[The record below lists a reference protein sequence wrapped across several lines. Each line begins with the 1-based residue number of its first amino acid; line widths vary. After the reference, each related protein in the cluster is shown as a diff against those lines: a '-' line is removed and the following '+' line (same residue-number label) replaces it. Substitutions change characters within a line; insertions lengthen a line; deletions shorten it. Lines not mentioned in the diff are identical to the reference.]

1 MSLLRLSGVTKR
13 YGGVPVLSDVDLSVE
28 PGEVVGLVGENG
40 AGKSTLI
47 KIVAGAVAADAG
59 EIRIDEQP
67 VAFSG
72 PADAIRAGVAVIYQE
87 LSLCPALDAIE
98 NILLGALPTRGPF
111 VDWPAARAEA
121 ERWLR
126 DLAPGIP
133 VGVPTKD
140 LSVGSRQLIEIAR
153 ALARRSRLIFM
164 DEPTASLSDRETE
177 FLLDIVRDL
186 RSRGVSVVFVTHR
199 LEEALAIA
207 DRLVVLRDGRKVGEL
222 AATEATR
229 DDLIRLMVG
238 RTLGQEG
245 APPPIPKTAEVVL
258 EGRDLGRRGLFSG
271 ISFQVRRGEVLG
283 LAGLV
288 GAGRSS
294 LLRAIFG
301 ADPVDTGTLLLD
313 GQPVRI
319 RNPQQAIDLGIC
331 LVPEDRGRQG
341 LVRSMSVAENV
352 AIASWPT
359 LGRLGFVPD
368 GAVARLANDQV
379 RELDIR
385 LRSIRQRVLS
395 LSGGN
400 QQKVVLG
407 RWLALRPR
415 VLLLDEP
422 TRGIDVGAKAEVYQL
437 VRDLA
442 ADGVAIVLSTSEL
455 PELLALANRS
465 IVLRDG
471 VAVGELPAGVS
482 QEQVMHLATGG
493 PVASLEAG
501 RAQ

>member
-98 NILLGALPTRGPF
+98 NILLGALPTRGLF
-111 VDWPAARAEA
+111 VDWRAARTEA

-140 LSVGSRQLIEIAR
+140 LSVGPRQLIEIAR

-199 LEEALAIA
+199 LEEVLAIA

-313 GQPVRI
+313 GRPVRI

-359 LGRLGFVPD
+359 LARLGFVPD
-368 GAVARLANDQV
+368 GAVERLANHQV

-501 RAQ
+501 RTQ

>member
-1 MSLLRLSGVTKR
+1 MSILRLTGVTKR
-13 YGGVPVLSDVDLSVE
+13 YGGVPVLSDIDLSIE
-28 PGEVVGLVGENG
+28 PGEVVGLIGENG

-47 KIVAGAVAADAG
+47 KVVAGAVMADAG
-59 EIRIDEQP
+59 EVRIDEQP
-67 VAFSG
+67 VTFAG
-72 PADAIRAGVAVIYQE
+72 PADAIKAGIAVIYQE
-87 LSLCPALDAIE
+87 LSLCPALDATE
-98 NILLGALPTRGPF
+98 NILLGSLPRRGPL
-111 VDWPAARAEA
+111 VDWRTARAEA
-121 ERWLR
+121 AGWLR

-133 VGVPTKD
+133 LDVPTKD
-140 LSVGSRQLIEIAR
+140 LSVGPRQLIEIAR

-177 FLLDIVRDL
+177 LLLDIVRDL

-199 LEEALAIA
+199 LEEALAVA

-222 AATEATR
+222 EATTATR

-238 RTLGQEG
+238 RTLVHDGV
-245 APPPIPKTAEVVL
+245 PPPVPDAAEVVL
-258 EGRDLGRRGLFSG
+258 EGRDLGRHGRFSG

-301 ADPVDTGTLLLD
+301 AEPIDGGTLLLD
-313 GQPVRI
+313 GRPVRV
-319 RNPQQAIDLGIC
+319 RSPREAINLGIF

-352 AIASWPT
+352 AIASWPM

-368 GAVARLANDQV
+368 GAVERLANEQV
-379 RELDIR
+379 RERDIR
-385 LRSIRQRVLS
+385 LRTIHQRVLS

-422 TRGIDVGAKAEVYQL
+422 TRGIDVGAKAEIYQL
-437 VRDLA
+437 IRDLA
-442 ADGVAIVLSTSEL
+442 SNGVAILLSTSEL

-471 VAVGELPAGVS
+471 VAVGELPAGAS

-493 PVASLEAG
+493 AVATLELG
-501 RAQ
+501 RRG

>member
-1 MSLLRLSGVTKR
+1 MSLLRLTGVTKR
-13 YGGVPVLSDVDLSVE
+13 YDGVPVLSDMDLAIGS
-28 PGEVVGLVGENG
+28 GEVVGLIGENG

-47 KIVAGAVAADAG
+47 KVVAGATMTDAG
-59 EIRIDEQP
+59 EVRIDERR

-72 PADAIRAGVAVIYQE
+72 PLDAIRAGIAVIYQE
-87 LSLCPALDAIE
+87 LSLCPALDATE
-98 NILLGALPTRGPF
+98 NILLGSLPRRGPL
-111 VDWPAARAEA
+111 VDWRTGRAEA

-126 DLAPGIP
+126 DLAPEIP
-133 VGVPTKD
+133 LDVPTRD
-140 LSVGSRQLIEIAR
+140 LSVGHRQLVEIAR

-164 DEPTASLSDRETE
+164 DEPTASLSGRETE
-177 FLLDIVRDL
+177 LLLDIVRDL

-199 LEEALAIA
+199 LEEALAVA

-222 AATEATR
+222 EASTATR
-229 DDLIRLMVG
+229 DDLVRLMVG
-238 RTLGQEG
+238 RTLVHEG
-245 APPPIPKTAEVVL
+245 VPPPVPDAAEVVL
-258 EGRDLGRRGLFSG
+258 EGRDLGRGGRFTG

-294 LLRAIFG
+294 LLRGIFG
-301 ADPVDTGTLLLD
+301 AEPIDAGTLLLD
-313 GQPVRI
+313 GRPVRV
-319 RNPQQAIDLGIC
+319 RSPRDAIDLGIF

-359 LGRLGFVPD
+359 LGRLGFIPD
-368 GAVARLANDQV
+368 RAVERLANEQV
-379 RELDIR
+379 RERDIR
-385 LRSIRQRVLS
+385 LRTIHQRVLS

-422 TRGIDVGAKAEVYQL
+422 TRGIDIGAKAEIYQL
-437 VRDLA
+437 IRDLA
-442 ADGVAIVLSTSEL
+442 SNGVAILLSTSEL

-471 VAVGELPAGVS
+471 AAVGELPAGVS
-482 QEQVMHLATGG
+482 QEQVMNLATRGSIA
-493 PVASLEAG
+493 PLEHG
-501 RAQ
+501 RRG

>member
-1 MSLLRLSGVTKR
+1 MSLLRLTGITKR
-13 YGGVPVLSDVDLSVE
+13 YGGVPVLSDVDMSIE
-28 PGEVVGLVGENG
+28 SGEVVGLIGENG

-47 KIVAGAVAADAG
+47 KVVAGAVMGDAG
-59 EIRIDEQP
+59 ETRIDEQP

-72 PADAIRAGVAVIYQE
+72 PADAIKAGIAVIYQE
-87 LSLCPALDAIE
+87 LSLCPALDATE
-98 NILLGALPTRGPF
+98 NILLGSLPTRGPV
-111 VDWPAARAEA
+111 VDWRTARSDAA
-121 ERWLR
+121 RWLR
-126 DLAPGIP
+126 DIAPGVPLGIP
-133 VGVPTKD
+133 TRE
-140 LSVGSRQLIEIAR
+140 LSVGPRQLIEIAR

-164 DEPTASLSDRETE
+164 DEPTASLSEHETE
-177 FLLDIVRDL
+177 LLLNIVRDL
-186 RSRGVSVVFVTHR
+186 RSRGISVVFVTHR
-199 LEEALAIA
+199 LEQVLSVA

-222 AATEATR
+222 AAAGATP

-238 RTLGQEG
+238 RALTHEG
-245 APPPIPKTAEVVL
+245 TPPPVPEKAEVVL
-258 EGRDLGRRGLFSG
+258 EGREVGRSGLFSG

-301 ADPVDTGTLLLD
+301 ADPIDAGTLLFE
-313 GQPVRI
+313 GRPVRI
-319 RNPQQAIDLGIC
+319 RNPQEAISRGIF

-341 LVRSMSVAENV
+341 LVRGMSVAENV

-359 LGRLGFVPD
+359 LGRFGFVPD
-368 GAVARLANDQV
+368 VAVERLANDQV
-379 RELDIR
+379 RNLGIR
-385 LRSIRQRVLS
+385 LRSIRQPVLS

-422 TRGIDVGAKAEVYQL
+422 TRGIDVGAKAEIYQL
-437 VRDLA
+437 IRDLA
-442 ADGVAIVLSTSEL
+442 SNGVAILLSTSEL
-455 PELLALANRS
+455 PELLALANRA

-471 VAVGELPAGVS
+471 AAVGELPAGAS
-482 QEQVMHLATGG
+482 QEQVMRLATG
-493 PVASLEAG
+493 AATAMAG
-501 RAQ
+501 NGRNA